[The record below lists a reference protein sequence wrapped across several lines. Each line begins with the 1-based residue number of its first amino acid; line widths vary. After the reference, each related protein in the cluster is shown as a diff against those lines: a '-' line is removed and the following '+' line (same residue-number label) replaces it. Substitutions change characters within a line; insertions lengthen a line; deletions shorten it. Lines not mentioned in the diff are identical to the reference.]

1 MCSSASGGRK
11 KSTFASIRMARSKEH
26 ASSANG
32 LTAKERSRARKDAFH
47 AKKRVEAAAAAVPP
61 TPQVNIVPHATLV
74 SPEDLAAPADDDM
87 RAMGKR
93 GR

>member
-32 LTAKERSRARKDAFH
+32 LTAKERSRA
-47 AKKRVEAAAAAVPP
+47 AAAPRR
-61 TPQVNIVPHATLV
+61 LGC
-74 SPEDLAAPADDDM
+74 S
-87 RAMGKR
+87 RSSR
-93 GR
+93 S